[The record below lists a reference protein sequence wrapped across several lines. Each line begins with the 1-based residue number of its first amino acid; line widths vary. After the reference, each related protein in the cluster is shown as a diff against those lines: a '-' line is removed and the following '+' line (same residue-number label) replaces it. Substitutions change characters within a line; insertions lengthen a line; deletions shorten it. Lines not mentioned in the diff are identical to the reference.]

1 MTAAAAAAA
10 PAMPAHGR
18 TRLRPT
24 RHASRFVVV
33 LSLMLLASVNYQ
45 SNAAWLLAM
54 AVGGMAAASLRATRR
69 NLHGLE
75 VTSIEI
81 APGFAGD
88 PLAAGLRLRSAA
100 PDGAHGIGLSLPECD
115 GDGDVAMVPA
125 DGGAATV
132 AIEPRA
138 RGAFRVTRL
147 VAESSYP
154 LGLVRGIREIPCAG
168 DGVVWPRP
176 DGAPLSVFLAGR
188 DSGDGGHASIAGNGD
203 FAGHRRYEP
212 GDSEHRIDWRAA
224 ARERGLLVKTFAG
237 GVGVLRLAWSD
248 CGGDDETRLSQL
260 ARWVVDADEAGLR
273 YALLLPAGEI
283 PGGSGPTHR
292 EACLR
297 ALALHPQPVPEMAP

>member
-1 MTAAAAAAA
+1 MTAAAAAPAA
-10 PAMPAHGR
+10 PAQGR

-54 AVGGMAAASLRATRR
+54 AVGGMAAASLRATRG
-69 NLHGLE
+69 NLRGLE
-75 VTSIEI
+75 VASIEI

-88 PLAAGLRLRSAA
+88 PLAAALRLRSAS
-100 PDGAHGIGLSLPECD
+100 PDGAHGIDLSLPECD
-115 GDGDVAMVPA
+115 GDGEAATVPA
-125 DGGAATV
+125 DGGVATLT
-132 AIEPRA
+132 IDPRQ
-138 RGAFRVTRL
+138 RGSFSVTRL

-176 DGAPLSVFLAGR
+176 DGVPLSVLLAGR
-188 DSGDGGHASIAGNGD
+188 DSGDGDHASAAGNGD

-212 GDSEHRIDWRAA
+212 GDSEHRVDWRAA

-248 CGGDDETRLSQL
+248 CGGDDEARLSQL
-260 ARWVVDADEAGLR
+260 ARWIIDADEAGLR
-273 YALLLPAGEI
+273 YALALPAGEI
-283 PGGSGPTHR
+283 PAGSGPAHR
-292 EACLR
+292 GVCLR
-297 ALALHPQPVPEMAP
+297 ALALHPQPVPEMSP